1 MMSTPRK
8 MLSALILTLAIGA
21 MVTACTKDA
30 ESDEANEGAMTAGQ
44 TTATA
49 EKETGEANEGAE
61 GNEAAEESAEAL
73 AKEAKIA
80 EADARKTALAQVPG
94 GMVEAFELER
104 EGGKLLYS
112 YDIKT
117 TGKSGIDEVQIDA
130 LTGALLS
137 NKHETPADEAK
148 EAAEDAAAKT

>member
-1 MMSTPRK
+1 MTSTPRK

-49 EKETGEANEGAE
+49 EKEAGEANEGS
-61 GNEAAEESAEAL
+61 EAAEESAEAL

-148 EAAEDAAAKT
+148 EAAEDAAATT